1 VAAEPAVHG
10 HAQVART
17 VAYSLGSALSA
28 TVLVL
33 YIPRGRA
40 LPSDS
45 GYTAAAVVSVVILLA
60 ALAASVL
67 FAMSRAGD
75 KSAQA
80 KQEVMT

>member
-1 VAAEPAVHG
+1 
-10 HAQVART
+10 VART
-17 VAYSLGSALSA
+17 AAYSLGSALSA

-45 GYTAAAVVSVVILLA
+45 GYTAAAVVSVIILVA
-60 ALAASVL
+60 ALVASIV
-67 FAMSRAGD
+67 FAMPVAGHR
-75 KSAQA
+75 SARGKQQRG